1 MSTTT
6 TNLNL
11 TKPANNENVDL
22 SVINGNYDIIDQFAG
37 SVPSTSDI
45 PTSTSDL
52 LNDSNF
58 AVDAD
63 YVHTDNNYTTTEKT
77 KLAGLNTVVANPSGS
92 ATAGNLSTL
101 QVGSD
106 IYAVPSGGGSG
117 GGHVIENSS
126 GTDMAQEDNLQ
137 FIGAYL
143 EDDSTNDRTKVNVVR
158 HTTSALYD
166 AMSSSQKEGIV
177 VVDDEYDFDSL
188 YMISGVFI
196 DTDNVIVEETAY
208 SGQLSYTAT
217 EDCIV
222 FVNVMGTASGSGYVY
237 INNKTVGRTYFTING
252 VSSGTIHIYGNYYLL
267 KKGQTLTTATQT
279 FSGIDLQYAVYGLQT
294 SDDDL
299 RHILWT
305 ELTGTLTAG
314 QTTLV
319 ISDPCITADAIIDYY
334 TDAFGVEP
342 TNIVVNPGAITM
354 TFAAQQ
360 TDLGVKVR
368 VS

>member
-22 SVINGNYDIIDQFAG
+22 SIINDNYDIIDQFAG

-45 PTSTSDL
+45 PTSTSEL

-77 KLAGLNTVVANPSGS
+77 KLAGLNAVEANPSGS
-92 ATAGNLSTL
+92 ATAGNLTKL
-101 QVGSD
+101 QVGGD
-106 IYAVPSGGGSG
+106 IYAVPSGGSSG

-143 EDDSTNDRTKVNVVR
+143 EDDSTNDRTVVNVVR
-158 HTTSALYD
+158 EMTASEYD
-166 AMSSSQKEGIV
+166 SLSSEEKEGIIHV
-177 VVDDEYDFDSL
+177 TDEYDFDAL
-188 YMISGVFI
+188 YMVNGVFI
-196 DTDNVIVEETAY
+196 DTDNVIQAET
-208 SGQLSYTAT
+208 SFTNNEMSYTAT
-217 EDCIV
+217 EDCAVNINAVSTLNGSALV
-222 FVNVMGTASGSGYVY
+222 FIDGEM
-237 INNKTVGRTYFTING
+237 VGRYYWANSNG
-252 VSSGTIHIYGNYYLL
+252 FGVYNNTFLV
-267 KKGQTLTTATQT
+267 KKGQTISARAQSVTGENNVYT
-279 FSGIDLQYAVYGLQT
+279 VYGIQT
-294 SDDDL
+294 SDDVNK
-299 RHILWT
+299 IFPWT

-314 QTTLV
+314 NTSLV
-319 ISDPCITADAIIDYY
+319 ISDSSITTDSVIDYY
-334 TDAFGVEP
+334 TDTFGVEP
-342 TNIVVNPGAITM
+342 TDITVATGSVTM
-354 TFAAQQ
+354 TFEAQQ
-360 TDLGVKVR
+360 SDIGVKVR